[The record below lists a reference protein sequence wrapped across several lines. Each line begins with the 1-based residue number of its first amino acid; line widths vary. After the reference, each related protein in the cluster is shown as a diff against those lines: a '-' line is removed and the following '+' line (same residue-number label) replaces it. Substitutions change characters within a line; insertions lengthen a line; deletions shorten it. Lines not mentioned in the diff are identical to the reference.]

1 MTDKQP
7 RPVVRRPRDHAHGG
21 PVAARPRSV
30 VRRKLSDLR
39 ETAAVI
45 EPATLE
51 LAADA

>member
-1 MTDKQP
+1 MPMAVLSLLDP
-7 RPVVRRPRDHAHGG
+7 E
-21 PVAARPRSV
+21 SV